1 MILPEDMSEDRG
13 RTTEVGGQ
21 TAGTIAGARGALAR
35 PGLTRGTPQEI
46 RRRRRSRAPRGTLG
60 AFALA
65 LGLAR
70 GGLGWAGEATAGPA
84 VPAPGEAPW
93 QALTFRS
100 IPTETEYRTDRD
112 EAGRASL
119 AAESRCGA
127 SGQILRLEQAVDLDR
142 TPRLAWRWRIDAP
155 LEGEA
160 AKVDERTRAGD
171 DFAARVYVLFPFD
184 PERASIMQR
193 LERAV
198 GEGLYGAEMP
208 GATLSYVWPRA
219 VPAGTAWTSPAR
231 SEAILVAIEA
241 PTGDGL
247 APGWHEAV
255 VDLRR
260 DARERLGLAPGVGP
274 FGVGLMTDA
283 DDTCTSARAAYA
295 DFRWLGPDIALK
307 APEGSNASATDP
319 SRRPYD
325 RSSSART
332 DDAEPGSGLPSRA
345 E

>member
-1 MILPEDMSEDRG
+1 
-13 RTTEVGGQ
+13 V
-21 TAGTIAGARGALAR
+21 
-35 PGLTRGTPQEI
+35 
-46 RRRRRSRAPRGTLG
+46 
-60 AFALA
+60 FVLA
-65 LGLAR
+65 LGLA
-70 GGLGWAGEATAGPA
+70 GAGLGWAGDETVGPA
-84 VPAPGEAPW
+84 LPAPGEAPW
-93 QALTFRS
+93 QPLTFRS
-100 IPTETEYRTDRD
+100 IPTETTYRIDRD
-112 EAGRASL
+112 EGGHASL

-160 AKVDERTRAGD
+160 ANVDERTRAGD

-184 PERASIMQR
+184 PERASMMQR

-198 GEGLYGAEMP
+198 GERLYGAEMP

-219 VPAGTAWTSPAR
+219 VASGTAWTSPAR
-231 SEAILVAIEA
+231 SEALLVAIEA
-241 PTGDGL
+241 PTRDGV
-247 APGWHEAV
+247 APGWREAV

-274 FGVGLMTDA
+274 VGVGLMTDA

-295 DFRWLGPDIALK
+295 DFRWLGPDVT
-307 APEGSNASATDP
+307 SNPSDASVTDP
-319 SRRPYD
+319 PGRTYD
-325 RSSSART
+325 GSASART
-332 DDAEPGSGLPSRA
+332 DDVEPGSGLPSRA